1 MRWMTALPIREE
13 ENIYNDIVCLAEL
26 SANRSV
32 VGNGVPY
39 GRDFVSHDVSEDI
52 SSSMRF
58 TTSIAGE
65 ALRVESVV

>member
-1 MRWMTALPIREE
+1 M
-13 ENIYNDIVCLAEL
+13 
-26 SANRSV
+26 